1 MLRLTISMI
10 AAVAAAA
17 AAGLLL
23 PGAAPFLAQTPPAVL
38 GAIAAIATLLVIDL
52 STRSLHD
59 GRTDSQIRRLIAKS
73 EALEL
78 ELAALRAGAVSI
90 GQSGSQVEPLS
101 SIPQPLTATGLAA
114 APAMPRSNQTPVKSK
129 QPENTVESKRALRQ
143 RTASAQEAGRIVPD
157 APRMTPAI
165 DETLLDSVREAL
177 RADRI
182 ALHVQPIVDLS
193 DRRTRFYECFSRLR
207 TATGTLLTPQ
217 TYLPVVEAE
226 GLTAAIDNMLLL
238 RCVQLVRSAQRQDRP
253 ITFFCNISGQS
264 LVDRV
269 FFADFLEFASDNALL
284 SNHLVFE
291 IDHDTLENL
300 PQDASRDLRS
310 LADLGYRFAIDNA
323 NLANIDAALLT
334 DHRVAFVKARVTSLA
349 EHASRDRHLIDL
361 ERPLLL
367 SGAELI
373 ATHIERDS
381 HLSVLASLPVNF
393 GQGFLFGEPAPIE
406 SLRRD

>member
-10 AAVAAAA
+10 AAIAAAA

-23 PGAAPFLAQTPPAVL
+23 PGAAPFLAQTPPAIL

-59 GRTDSQIRRLIAKS
+59 GRTNSQIRRLIAKS
-73 EALEL
+73 DALEL
-78 ELAALRAGAVSI
+78 ELAALRAGALPI
-90 GQSGSQVEPLS
+90 GQAGRSGAIS
-101 SIPQPLTATGLAA
+101 QPLTATGSTAPPA
-114 APAMPRSNQTPVKSK
+114 SQQAGPAPARVSPAEITAGSK
-129 QPENTVESKRALRQ
+129 PAQRP
-143 RTASAQEAGRIVPD
+143 RTASAQEAARIVPQ

-165 DETLLDSVREAL
+165 DEGLLDSVREAL

-193 DRRTRFYECFSRLR
+193 DRRTQFYECFSRLR
-207 TATGTLLTPQ
+207 TATGALLTPQ

-284 SNHLVFE
+284 SDHLVFE

-300 PQDASRDLRS
+300 PEEASRDLRS

-323 NLANIDAALLT
+323 DLANIDAALLT
-334 DHRVAFVKARVTSLA
+334 DHRVAFVKARVTDLA

-381 HLSVLASLPVNF
+381 HMSALASLPVNF